1 MQLSDLIAP
10 DAVLPDV
17 RGRSKKQFL
26 QTLAGEAARIAS
38 LDARTVFETLQTRE
52 RLGSTGIGN
61 GVAIPHGKIEG
72 LDGIRVF
79 FARLHEPLPF
89 EAMDEEP
96 VDLVFLLLAPEGAGA
111 DHLKALARIARVM
124 REPNMLDQLRHA
136 PDARALHALLTE
148 VRQPAAA

>member
-61 GVAIPHGKIEG
+61 GVAIPHGKMTGTDDITVTVFRLERAIEF
-72 LDGIRVF
+72 D
-79 FARLHEPLPF
+79 
-89 EAMDEEP
+89 AMDDEP
-96 VDLVFLLLAPEGAGA
+96 ADLFFVLLAPEGSGA

-124 REPNMLDQLRHA
+124 REPHMLDDLRA
-136 PDARALHALLTE
+136 AADARAIRRLLTE
-148 VRQPAAA
+148 QRQANAA